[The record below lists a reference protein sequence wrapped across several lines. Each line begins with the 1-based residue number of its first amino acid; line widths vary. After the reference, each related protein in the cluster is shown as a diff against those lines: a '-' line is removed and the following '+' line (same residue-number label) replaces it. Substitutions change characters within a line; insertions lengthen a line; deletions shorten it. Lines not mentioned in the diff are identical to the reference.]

1 MAYIAAIHKQRGSQ
15 GAVLDP
21 FGDVGRRPVSGAS
34 AYSRPSVG
42 EEESKRK
49 KFTDVSGVF
58 FSPFSSVPFT
68 LDNINVDHCT
78 APQRRRLARANK
90 SGNCATAA
98 CLSSDVH
105 DTRKCLR
112 YTRQMFLRAKNE
124 LPPKKT
130 YIETPMCQLCGHAAL
145 TLLRPHQ
152 YC

>member
-58 FSPFSSVPFT
+58 FSPFSFPLHSITSMLIIARHLREDASLVPT
-68 LDNINVDHCT
+68 KVGTVRQL
-78 APQRRRLARANK
+78 LA
-90 SGNCATAA
+90 
-98 CLSSDVH
+98 
-105 DTRKCLR
+105 
-112 YTRQMFLRAKNE
+112 
-124 LPPKKT
+124 
-130 YIETPMCQLCGHAAL
+130 
-145 TLLRPHQ
+145 
-152 YC
+152 